1 MRRTSMSP
9 FVPFLVMLMMA
20 ASATAADRA
29 LLEQKLGARYKLST
43 VNAEGEFVVKGTTLV
58 LRKSG
63 FTGGADPITCIHQYS
78 DGKISLVGPSKAAC
92 TGAVR
97 TLSKIPIINKIPGVG
112 TANQAVQGNA
122 PTTRPF
128 VAGEKLYMTKI
139 EVVKDDIHL
148 TLISELV
155 NQVRYTAEIRFHKAA
170 TLEILEA
177 ENLVAE
183 VLGIDA
189 GGGGSKSTSTSSQPA
204 AAPAYTAPP
213 VAAPAPAYPL
223 APAPA
228 ATAPVASPQPAT
240 ADTPLPPIAPPPP
253 PDQPAA
259 APPTISLGMTIDQVV
274 AVLGQPGR
282 VVDLGSKKIYMYPSQ
297 KVTFIDDKVAPAG
310 DSDDSSGSQ
319 PGSSPSLLLYE
330 LGLGVLILGAAALLF
345 LRSRRTAA
353 VVPAGPPPPMP
364 QNQATQAIQPAPP
377 MAQYQAPPP
386 AASIASA
393 PPMNLIQRLDELE
406 KLKERGILTPEEFER
421 EKAKLRSM

>member
-1 MRRTSMSP
+1 MRRTSMSR
-9 FVPFLVMLMMA
+9 FVPFLAMLTMA

-29 LLEQKLGARYKLST
+29 LLEQKLGARYKLSS
-43 VNAEGEFVVKGTTLV
+43 VNAEGDFVVTGTTLV

-63 FTGGADPITCIHQYS
+63 FTGGADPITCVHQYK
-78 DGKISLVGPSKAAC
+78 DGKISLTGASKAAC

-97 TLSKIPIINKIPGVG
+97 TLSKIPIISKIPGVG

-148 TLISELV
+148 TLISEQV

-177 ENLVAE
+177 ENLIAE
-183 VLGIDA
+183 VLGTSA
-189 GGGGSKSTSTSSQPA
+189 GGGGGGSQSTSASTSSQPA
-204 AAPAYTAPP
+204 AARAAPAYTAAP
-213 VAAPAPAYPL
+213 VAAA
-223 APAPA
+223 
-228 ATAPVASPQPAT
+228 QPAT
-240 ADTPLPPIAPPPP
+240 ADTQLAPIAPPPT

-259 APPTISLGMTIDQVV
+259 ATPTISPGMTIDQVV
-274 AVLGQPGR
+274 AALGQPAKIAN
-282 VVDLGSKKIYMYPSQ
+282 LGSKKIYMYPSQ
-297 KVTFIDDKVAPAG
+297 KVIFIDGKVAPPEE
-310 DSDDSSGSQ
+310 SYDSSGSQ
-319 PGSSPSLLLYE
+319 PGSGPSMLLYE
-330 LGLGVLILGAAALLF
+330 LALGVLILGAAAFLF
-345 LRSRRTAA
+345 MRSRRPAA
-353 VVPAGPPPPMP
+353 VVPAGPPPPTP
-364 QNQATQAIQPAPP
+364 
-377 MAQYQAPPP
+377 QYQAPPP
-386 AASIASA
+386 AAPVAPA

>member
-1 MRRTSMSP
+1 MRRTSMSR

-29 LLEQKLGARYKLST
+29 VLEQKLRSRYKLSS
-43 VNAEGEFVVKGTTLV
+43 VNAEGDFVVQGTTLV

-63 FTGGADPITCIHQYS
+63 FTGGADPITCIQQYK
-78 DGKISLVGPSKAAC
+78 DGKISLTGPSKAAC

-97 TLSKIPIINKIPGVG
+97 TLSKIPIVNKIPGVG

-148 TLISELV
+148 TLISEQV

-170 TLEILEA
+170 TLEIPEA
-177 ENLVAE
+177 ENLIAE
-183 VLGIDA
+183 VLGTSA
-189 GGGGSKSTSTSSQPA
+189 GGGGGGSQSTSASTSSQPA
-204 AAPAYTAPP
+204 AARAAPAYTAAP
-213 VAAPAPAYPL
+213 VAAA
-223 APAPA
+223 
-228 ATAPVASPQPAT
+228 QPAT
-240 ADTPLPPIAPPPP
+240 ADTQLAPIAPPPT

-259 APPTISLGMTIDQVV
+259 ATPTISPGMTIDQVV
-274 AVLGQPGR
+274 AALGQPAKIAN
-282 VVDLGSKKIYMYPSQ
+282 LGSKKIYMYPSQ
-297 KVTFIDDKVAPAG
+297 KVIFIDGKVAPPEE
-310 DSDDSSGSQ
+310 SYDSSGSQ
-319 PGSSPSLLLYE
+319 PGSGPSMLLYE
-330 LGLGVLILGAAALLF
+330 LALGVLILGAAAFLF
-345 LRSRRTAA
+345 MRSRRPAA
-353 VVPAGPPPPMP
+353 VVPAGPPPPTP
-364 QNQATQAIQPAPP
+364 
-377 MAQYQAPPP
+377 QYQAPPP
-386 AASIASA
+386 AAPVAPA

>member
-1 MRRTSMSP
+1 MRRTSMSR

-20 ASATAADRA
+20 ASAAAADRA
-29 LLEQKLGARYKLST
+29 LLQQKLGARYKLSS
-43 VNAEGEFVVKGTTLV
+43 VNAEGDFVVTGTTLV

-63 FTGGADPITCIHQYS
+63 FTGGADPITCVHQYN
-78 DGKISLVGPSKAAC
+78 DGKISLTGPSKAAC

-112 TANQAVQGNA
+112 TANQSVQGNA

-148 TLISELV
+148 TLISDQV

-170 TLEILEA
+170 TLEIPEA
-177 ENLVAE
+177 ENLIAE
-183 VLGIDA
+183 VLGIGA
-189 GGGGSKSTSTSSQPA
+189 GGGGGGSKSTSTSASSQPA
-204 AAPAYTAPP
+204 AAPAAQAYTAPP
-213 VAAPAPAYPL
+213 VAA
-223 APAPA
+223 
-228 ATAPVASPQPAT
+228 TQPAT
-240 ADTPLPPIAPPPP
+240 ADTQLSPIAPPPAP

-259 APPTISLGMTIDQVV
+259 APATISPGMTIDQVV
-274 AVLGQPGR
+274 AVLGQPAR
-282 VVDLGSKKIYMYPSQ
+282 IANLGSKKIYMYPSQ
-297 KVTFIDDKVAPAG
+297 KVTFVDGKVAPAEE
-310 DSDDSSGSQ
+310 SYDSSGNQ
-319 PGSSPSLLLYE
+319 PGSGPSMLYYE
-330 LGLGVLILGAAALLF
+330 LGLGVLILGAAAFLF
-345 LRSRRTAA
+345 MRSRRPAA

-364 QNQATQAIQPAPP
+364 Q
-377 MAQYQAPPP
+377 YQAPPP
-386 AASIASA
+386 AAPVAPA

>member
-1 MRRTSMSP
+1 MRRISMSR
-9 FVPFLVMLMMA
+9 FVPFFVMLTMA
-20 ASATAADRA
+20 ASATAVDRA

-63 FTGGADPITCIHQYS
+63 FTGGADPITCIHQYNG
-78 DGKISLVGPSKAAC
+78 GKISLTGPSKAAC

-97 TLSKIPIINKIPGVG
+97 TLSKIPIINKIHGVG

-139 EVVKDDIHL
+139 EVVKDDIHV

-170 TLEILEA
+170 MLEIQEA
-177 ENLVAE
+177 ETLIAE
-183 VLGIDA
+183 VLGIGA
-189 GGGGSKSTSTSSQPA
+189 GGGGGGSKSASTSSQPA
-204 AAPAYTAPP
+204 AAPAAPAYTAPP
-213 VAAPAPAYPL
+213 VG
-223 APAPA
+223 APA
-228 ATAPVASPQPAT
+228 APIASPQPAT
-240 ADTPLPPIAPPPP
+240 ADTPLPPIAPPPPP

-274 AVLGQPGR
+274 AVLGQPSR
-282 VVDLGSKKIYMYPSQ
+282 MVDLGSKKIYLYPSQ
-297 KVTFIDDKVAPAG
+297 KVTFIDGKVAPAG

-319 PGSSPSLLLYE
+319 PGSNPSMLLYE
-330 LGLGVLILGAAALLF
+330 LGLGGLILGAAAFLF
-345 LRSRRTAA
+345 MRSRRPAA

-364 QNQATQAIQPAPP
+364 Q
-377 MAQYQAPPP
+377 YQAPPP
-386 AASIASA
+386 AASVAPA

>member
-1 MRRTSMSP
+1 MRRTSMSR

-29 LLEQKLGARYKLST
+29 VLEQKLRSRYKLSS
-43 VNAEGEFVVKGTTLV
+43 VNAEGDFVVQGTTLV

-63 FTGGADPITCIHQYS
+63 FTGGADPITCIQQYK
-78 DGKISLVGPSKAAC
+78 DGKISLTGASKAAC

-97 TLSKIPIINKIPGVG
+97 TLSKIPILSKIPGVG

-148 TLISELV
+148 TLISEQV

-177 ENLVAE
+177 ENLIAE
-183 VLGIDA
+183 VVGVGA
-189 GGGGSKSTSTSSQPA
+189 GGGGGGSQSTSASASSQPA
-204 AAPAYTAPP
+204 AARAAPAYTAPP
-213 VAAPAPAYPL
+213 VAAP
-223 APAPA
+223 
-228 ATAPVASPQPAT
+228 QPAT
-240 ADTPLPPIAPPPP
+240 ADTAPAPIAPPPP
-253 PDQPAA
+253 PPDQPVA
-259 APPTISLGMTIDQVV
+259 APPTISPGMTIDQVV
-274 AVLGQPGR
+274 AALGQPAR
-282 VVDLGSKKIYMYPSQ
+282 IANLGSKKIYMYPNL
-297 KVTFIDDKVAPAG
+297 KVIFIDGKVAPE

-319 PGSSPSLLLYE
+319 PGSGPSTLYYA
-330 LGLGVLILGAAALLF
+330 LGLGALILAAAGYLF
-345 LRSRRTAA
+345 LRSRRPAA
-353 VVPAGPPPPMP
+353 MVPAGPPPPMP
-364 QNQATQAIQPAPP
+364 Q
-377 MAQYQAPPP
+377 YQAPPP
-386 AASIASA
+386 AAPVAPA

>member
-1 MRRTSMSP
+1 MSR

-29 LLEQKLGARYKLST
+29 VLEQKLRSRYKLSS
-43 VNAEGEFVVKGTTLV
+43 VNAEGDFVVQGTTLV

-63 FTGGADPITCIHQYS
+63 FTGGADPITCIQQYK
-78 DGKISLVGPSKAAC
+78 DGKISLTGASKAAC

-97 TLSKIPIINKIPGVG
+97 TLSKIPILSKIPGVG

-128 VAGEKLYMTKI
+128 VAGEKLYLTKI

-148 TLISELV
+148 TLISEQV

-177 ENLVAE
+177 ENLIAE
-183 VLGIDA
+183 VVGVGA
-189 GGGGSKSTSTSSQPA
+189 GGGGGGSQSTSASASSQPA
-204 AAPAYTAPP
+204 AARAAPAYTAPP
-213 VAAPAPAYPL
+213 VAAP
-223 APAPA
+223 
-228 ATAPVASPQPAT
+228 QPAT
-240 ADTPLPPIAPPPP
+240 ADTAPAPIAPPPP
-253 PDQPAA
+253 PPDQPVA
-259 APPTISLGMTIDQVV
+259 APPTISPGMTIDQVV
-274 AVLGQPGR
+274 AALGQPAR
-282 VVDLGSKKIYMYPSQ
+282 IANLGSKKIYMYPNL
-297 KVTFIDDKVAPAG
+297 KVIFIDGKVAPE

-319 PGSSPSLLLYE
+319 PGSGPSTLYYA
-330 LGLGVLILGAAALLF
+330 LGLGALILAAAGYLF
-345 LRSRRTAA
+345 LRSRRPAA
-353 VVPAGPPPPMP
+353 MVPAGPPPPMP
-364 QNQATQAIQPAPP
+364 Q
-377 MAQYQAPPP
+377 YQAPPP
-386 AASIASA
+386 AAPVAPA

>member
-1 MRRTSMSP
+1 MRRTSMSR
-9 FVPFLVMLMMA
+9 FVPFLAMLTMA

-29 LLEQKLGARYKLST
+29 LLEQKLGARYKLSS

-63 FTGGADPITCIHQYS
+63 FTGGADPITCIHQYK
-78 DGKISLVGPSKAAC
+78 DGKISLTGPSKAAC

-148 TLISELV
+148 TLISDLV

-170 TLEILEA
+170 MLEILEA
-177 ENLVAE
+177 ENLIAE
-183 VLGIDA
+183 VLGIGT
-189 GGGGSKSTSTSSQPA
+189 GGGASKSASASSQPA
-204 AAPAYTAPP
+204 AAPA
-213 VAAPAPAYPL
+213 APAYT

-228 ATAPVASPQPAT
+228 APIASIQPAT
-240 ADTPLPPIAPPPP
+240 ADTPPPAIAPPPP

-259 APPTISLGMTIDQVV
+259 ALPTISPGMTIDQVV
-274 AVLGQPGR
+274 AVLGQPGSM
-282 VVDLGSKKIYMYPSQ
+282 VNLGSKKIYVYPSQ
-297 KVTFIDDKVAPAG
+297 KVTFIDGKVAPAG

-319 PGSSPSLLLYE
+319 PGSSPKMLLFA
-330 LGLGVLILGAAALLF
+330 LGLGVLFLGAATFLF
-345 LRSRRTAA
+345 MRSRRPAA

-364 QNQATQAIQPAPP
+364 QYQEMP
-377 MAQYQAPPP
+377 QYQAPPP
-386 AASIASA
+386 AASVAAA

-406 KLKERGILTPEEFER
+406 NLKARGILTPEEFER
-421 EKAKLRSM
+421 EKAKLRLM

>member
-1 MRRTSMSP
+1 MSR

-29 LLEQKLGARYKLST
+29 VLEQKLRSRYKLSS
-43 VNAEGEFVVKGTTLV
+43 VNAEGDFVVQGTTLV

-63 FTGGADPITCIHQYS
+63 FTGGADPITCIQQYK
-78 DGKISLVGPSKAAC
+78 DGKISLTGASKAAC

-97 TLSKIPIINKIPGVG
+97 TLSKIPILSKIPGVG

-128 VAGEKLYMTKI
+128 VAGEKLYLTKI

-148 TLISELV
+148 TLISEQV

-177 ENLVAE
+177 ENLIAE
-183 VLGIDA
+183 VVGVGA
-189 GGGGSKSTSTSSQPA
+189 GGGGGGSQSTNASASSQPA
-204 AAPAYTAPP
+204 AARAAPAYTAPP
-213 VAAPAPAYPL
+213 VAAP
-223 APAPA
+223 
-228 ATAPVASPQPAT
+228 QPAT
-240 ADTPLPPIAPPPP
+240 ADTAPAPIAPPPP
-253 PDQPAA
+253 PPDQPVA
-259 APPTISLGMTIDQVV
+259 APPTISPGMTIDQVV
-274 AVLGQPGR
+274 AALGQPAR
-282 VVDLGSKKIYMYPSQ
+282 IANLGSKKIYMYPNL
-297 KVTFIDDKVAPAG
+297 KVIFIDGKVAPE

-319 PGSSPSLLLYE
+319 PGSGPSTLYYA
-330 LGLGVLILGAAALLF
+330 LGLGALILAAAGYLF
-345 LRSRRTAA
+345 LRSRRPAA
-353 VVPAGPPPPMP
+353 MVPAGPPPPMP
-364 QNQATQAIQPAPP
+364 Q
-377 MAQYQAPPP
+377 YQAPPP
-386 AASIASA
+386 AAPVAPA

>member
-1 MRRTSMSP
+1 MRRTSMSR

-29 LLEQKLGARYKLST
+29 VLEQKLRSRYKLSS
-43 VNAEGEFVVKGTTLV
+43 VNAEGDFVVQGTTLV

-63 FTGGADPITCIHQYS
+63 FTGGADPITCIQQYK
-78 DGKISLVGPSKAAC
+78 DGKISLTGPSKAAC

-97 TLSKIPIINKIPGVG
+97 TLSKIPILSKIPGVG

-128 VAGEKLYMTKI
+128 VAGEKLYLTKI

-148 TLISELV
+148 TLISEQV

-177 ENLVAE
+177 ENLIAE
-183 VLGIDA
+183 VVGVGA
-189 GGGGSKSTSTSSQPA
+189 GGGGGGSQSTSASASSQPA
-204 AAPAYTAPP
+204 AARAAPAYTAPP
-213 VAAPAPAYPL
+213 VAAP
-223 APAPA
+223 
-228 ATAPVASPQPAT
+228 QPAT
-240 ADTPLPPIAPPPP
+240 ADTAPAPIAPPPP
-253 PDQPAA
+253 PPDQPVA
-259 APPTISLGMTIDQVV
+259 APPTISPGMTIDQVV
-274 AVLGQPGR
+274 AALGQPAR
-282 VVDLGSKKIYMYPSQ
+282 IANLGSKKIYMYPNL
-297 KVTFIDDKVAPAG
+297 KVIFIDGKVAPE

-319 PGSSPSLLLYE
+319 PGSGPSTLYYA
-330 LGLGVLILGAAALLF
+330 LGLGALILAAAGYLF
-345 LRSRRTAA
+345 LRSRRPAA
-353 VVPAGPPPPMP
+353 MVPAGPPPPMP
-364 QNQATQAIQPAPP
+364 Q
-377 MAQYQAPPP
+377 YQAPPP
-386 AASIASA
+386 AAPVAPA

>member
-1 MRRTSMSP
+1 MRRTSMSR

-29 LLEQKLGARYKLST
+29 VLEQKLRSRYKLSS
-43 VNAEGEFVVKGTTLV
+43 VNAEGDFVVQGTTLV

-63 FTGGADPITCIHQYS
+63 FTGGADPITCIQQYK
-78 DGKISLVGPSKAAC
+78 DGKISLTGASKAAC

-97 TLSKIPIINKIPGVG
+97 TLSKIPILSKIPGVG

-128 VAGEKLYMTKI
+128 VAGEKLYLTKI

-148 TLISELV
+148 TLISEQV

-177 ENLVAE
+177 ENLIAE
-183 VLGIDA
+183 VVGVGA
-189 GGGGSKSTSTSSQPA
+189 GGGGGGSQSTSASASSQPA
-204 AAPAYTAPP
+204 AARAAPAYTAPP
-213 VAAPAPAYPL
+213 VAAP
-223 APAPA
+223 
-228 ATAPVASPQPAT
+228 QPAT
-240 ADTPLPPIAPPPP
+240 ADTAPAPIAPPPP
-253 PDQPAA
+253 PPDQPVA
-259 APPTISLGMTIDQVV
+259 APPTISPGMTIDQVV
-274 AVLGQPGR
+274 AALGQPAR
-282 VVDLGSKKIYMYPSQ
+282 IANLGSKKIYMYPNL
-297 KVTFIDDKVAPAG
+297 KVIFIDGKVAPE

-319 PGSSPSLLLYE
+319 PGSGPSTLYYA
-330 LGLGVLILGAAALLF
+330 LGLGALILAAAGYLF
-345 LRSRRTAA
+345 LRSRRPAA
-353 VVPAGPPPPMP
+353 MVPAGPPPPMP
-364 QNQATQAIQPAPP
+364 Q
-377 MAQYQAPPP
+377 YQAPPP
-386 AASIASA
+386 AAPVAPA

>member
-1 MRRTSMSP
+1 MSR

-29 LLEQKLGARYKLST
+29 VLEQKLRSRYKLSS
-43 VNAEGEFVVKGTTLV
+43 VNAEGDFVVQGTTLV

-63 FTGGADPITCIHQYS
+63 FTGGADPITCIQQYK
-78 DGKISLVGPSKAAC
+78 DGKISLTGPSKAAC

-97 TLSKIPIINKIPGVG
+97 TLSKIPILSKIPGVG

-128 VAGEKLYMTKI
+128 VAGEKLYLTKI

-148 TLISELV
+148 TLISEQV

-177 ENLVAE
+177 ENLIAE
-183 VLGIDA
+183 VVGVGA
-189 GGGGSKSTSTSSQPA
+189 GGGGGGSQSTSASASSQPA
-204 AAPAYTAPP
+204 AARAAPAYTAPP
-213 VAAPAPAYPL
+213 VAAP
-223 APAPA
+223 
-228 ATAPVASPQPAT
+228 QPAT
-240 ADTPLPPIAPPPP
+240 ADTAPAPIAPPPP
-253 PDQPAA
+253 PPDQPVA
-259 APPTISLGMTIDQVV
+259 APPTISPGMTIDQVV
-274 AVLGQPGR
+274 AALGQPAR
-282 VVDLGSKKIYMYPSQ
+282 IANLGSKKIYMYPNL
-297 KVTFIDDKVAPAG
+297 KVIFIDGKVAPE

-319 PGSSPSLLLYE
+319 PGSGPSTLYYA
-330 LGLGVLILGAAALLF
+330 LGLGALILAAAGYLF
-345 LRSRRTAA
+345 LRSRRPAA
-353 VVPAGPPPPMP
+353 MVPAGPPPPMP
-364 QNQATQAIQPAPP
+364 Q
-377 MAQYQAPPP
+377 YQAPPP
-386 AASIASA
+386 AAPVAPA

>member
-1 MRRTSMSP
+1 MRRTSMSR

-20 ASATAADRA
+20 ASAAAADRA

-43 VNAEGEFVVKGTTLV
+43 VNAEGDFVVQGTTVV

-63 FTGGADPITCIHQYS
+63 FTGGADPITCVHQYK
-78 DGKISLVGPSKAAC
+78 DGRISLTGPSKAAC

-97 TLSKIPIINKIPGVG
+97 TLSKIPIVNKIPGVG

-128 VAGEKLYMTKI
+128 VAGEKLYITKI

-177 ENLVAE
+177 ENLIAE
-183 VLGIDA
+183 VLGTGA
-189 GGGGSKSTSTSSQPA
+189 GGGGGGSKSTSTSAASQPV
-204 AAPAYTAPP
+204 AAPAAQAYTAPP
-213 VAAPAPAYPL
+213 M
-223 APAPA
+223 
-228 ATAPVASPQPAT
+228 ASPQPAT
-240 ADTPLPPIAPPPP
+240 ADAPLPPIAP

-259 APPTISLGMTIDQVV
+259 APPTISPGMTIDQVV
-274 AVLGQPGR
+274 AVLGQPAR
-282 VVDLGSKKIYMYPSQ
+282 IANLGSKKIYMYPSQ
-297 KVTFIDDKVAPAG
+297 KVTFVDGKVAPAG

-319 PGSSPSLLLYE
+319 PGSSPSMLLYE
-330 LGLGVLILGAAALLF
+330 LGLGVLILGAAAFLF
-345 LRSRRTAA
+345 MRSRRPAA
-353 VVPAGPPPPMP
+353 VVPAGPP
-364 QNQATQAIQPAPP
+364 PP

-386 AASIASA
+386 AAPVAPA

-406 KLKERGILTPEEFER
+406 KLKERGILRPQEFER
-421 EKAKLRSM
+421 EKAKLLSM

>member
-1 MRRTSMSP
+1 MSR
-9 FVPFLVMLMMA
+9 FVPFLAMLTMA

-29 LLEQKLGARYKLST
+29 LLEQKLGARYKLSS
-43 VNAEGEFVVKGTTLV
+43 VNAEGDFVVTGTTLV

-63 FTGGADPITCIHQYS
+63 FTGGADPITCVHQYK
-78 DGKISLVGPSKAAC
+78 DGKISLTGASKAAC

-97 TLSKIPIINKIPGVG
+97 TLSKIPIISKIPGVG

-148 TLISELV
+148 TLISEQV

-177 ENLVAE
+177 ENLIAE
-183 VLGIDA
+183 VVGVGA
-189 GGGGSKSTSTSSQPA
+189 GGGGGGSQSTSASASSQPA
-204 AAPAYTAPP
+204 AARAAPAYTAPP
-213 VAAPAPAYPL
+213 VAAP
-223 APAPA
+223 
-228 ATAPVASPQPAT
+228 QPAT
-240 ADTPLPPIAPPPP
+240 ADTAPAPIAPPPP
-253 PDQPAA
+253 PPDQPVA
-259 APPTISLGMTIDQVV
+259 APPTISPGMTIDQVV
-274 AVLGQPGR
+274 AALGQPAR
-282 VVDLGSKKIYMYPSQ
+282 IANLGSKKIYMYPNL
-297 KVTFIDDKVAPAG
+297 KVIFIDGKVAPE

-319 PGSSPSLLLYE
+319 PGSGPSTLYYA
-330 LGLGVLILGAAALLF
+330 LGLGALILAAAGYLF
-345 LRSRRTAA
+345 LRSRRPAA
-353 VVPAGPPPPMP
+353 MVPAGPPPPMP
-364 QNQATQAIQPAPP
+364 Q
-377 MAQYQAPPP
+377 YQAPPP
-386 AASIASA
+386 AAPVAPA

>member
-1 MRRTSMSP
+1 MRRTSMSR

-29 LLEQKLGARYKLST
+29 VLEQKLRSRYKLSS
-43 VNAEGEFVVKGTTLV
+43 VNAEGDFVVQGTTLV

-63 FTGGADPITCIHQYS
+63 FTGGADPITCIQQYK
-78 DGKISLVGPSKAAC
+78 DGKISLTGPSKAAC

-97 TLSKIPIINKIPGVG
+97 TLSKIPILSKIPGVG

-128 VAGEKLYMTKI
+128 VAGEKLYLTKI

-148 TLISELV
+148 TLISEQV

-177 ENLVAE
+177 ENLIAE
-183 VLGIDA
+183 VVGVGA
-189 GGGGSKSTSTSSQPA
+189 GGGGGGSQSTNASASSQPA
-204 AAPAYTAPP
+204 AARAAPAYTAPP
-213 VAAPAPAYPL
+213 VAAP
-223 APAPA
+223 
-228 ATAPVASPQPAT
+228 QPAT
-240 ADTPLPPIAPPPP
+240 ADTAPAPIAPPPP
-253 PDQPAA
+253 PPDQPVA
-259 APPTISLGMTIDQVV
+259 APPTISPGMTIDQVV
-274 AVLGQPGR
+274 AALGQPAR
-282 VVDLGSKKIYMYPSQ
+282 IANLGSKKIYMYPNL
-297 KVTFIDDKVAPAG
+297 KVIFIDGKVAPE

-319 PGSSPSLLLYE
+319 PGSGPSTLYYA
-330 LGLGVLILGAAALLF
+330 LGLGALILAAAGYLF
-345 LRSRRTAA
+345 LRSRRPAA
-353 VVPAGPPPPMP
+353 MVPAGPPPPMP
-364 QNQATQAIQPAPP
+364 Q
-377 MAQYQAPPP
+377 YQAPPP
-386 AASIASA
+386 AAPVAPA